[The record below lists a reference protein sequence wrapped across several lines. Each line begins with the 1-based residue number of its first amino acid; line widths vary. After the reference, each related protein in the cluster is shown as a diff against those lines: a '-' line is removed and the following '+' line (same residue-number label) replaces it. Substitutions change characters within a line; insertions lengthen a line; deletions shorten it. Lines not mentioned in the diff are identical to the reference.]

1 MVSKNIITTTHFE
14 PQQFGNDWGLFV
26 DIDID
31 NYQNNNKV
39 VSNICS
45 TKTITT
51 NIYKNLYIASDVYE
65 KCYIN
70 NFTCINYYHVNDE
83 NTQTYSNIFDYLND
97 KNNVYEIAGYLTI
110 TLVTSCL
117 TYGMLCI
124 L

>member
-26 DIDID
+26 DIE
-31 NYQNNNKV
+31 NYQNNNEF

-45 TKTITT
+45 KKTIK
-51 NIYKNLYIASDVYE
+51 NSYKDLYIASDVYE

-97 KNNVYEIAGYLTI
+97 KNNVYEIAGCFTT
-110 TLVTSCL
+110 TLITSCL
-117 TYGMLCI
+117 TYGMLCM